1 MSHPSLTSEIFVY
14 ERERKNQEWTIQIH
28 WQHGETRHRT
38 KTNKQ
43 MKNQSETQK
52 NRQTKTQS
60 ETQHRKT
67 DEQIESEQTP
77 RVTPSEWQAVPTS
90 YKTTA
95 TLMI

>member
-1 MSHPSLTSEIFVY
+1 MNVK
-14 ERERKNQEWTIQIH
+14 RKIKNGQSKYIGNI
-28 WQHGETRHRT
+28 GETRHRT

-52 NRQTKTQS
+52 KTDKQKLKAK
-60 ETQHRKT
+60 HNRKT
-67 DEQIESEQTP
+67 DEQIESEQTA
-77 RVTPSEWQAVPTS
+77 RVTLSEWQAVPTS

>member
-1 MSHPSLTSEIFVY
+1 MDNPNILATLGT
-14 ERERKNQEWTIQIH
+14 ERRQ
-28 WQHGETRHRT
+28 
-38 KTNKQ
+38 TNKW
-43 MKNQSETQK
+43 KIKAKHKK
-52 NRQTKTQS
+52 NRQTQAQN

-95 TLMI
+95 MLII

>member
-1 MSHPSLTSEIFVY
+1 MNVK
-14 ERERKNQEWTIQIH
+14 RKIKNGQSKYIGNI
-28 WQHGETRHRT
+28 GETRHRT

-43 MKNQSETQK
+43 MKNQSETKK

-67 DEQIESEQTP
+67 DEQIESEQTA

-90 YKTTA
+90 Y
-95 TLMI
+95 

>member
-1 MSHPSLTSEIFVY
+1 
-14 ERERKNQEWTIQIH
+14 
-28 WQHGETRHRT
+28 
-38 KTNKQ
+38 

-52 NRQTKTQS
+52 NRQTQAQN

-77 RVTPSEWQAVPTS
+77 RVTSSEWQAVPTS
-90 YKTTA
+90 HKTTA